1 MAELIFPD
9 WFDEKTTIAPD
20 DYILMADSEDNNK
33 IKKAKYSFL
42 KWEKWEQGEQWEQWI
57 QWEQWPQWEQGIQWE
72 QWPAGQ
78 DWQDGQDG
86 TDWQDGQ
93 DGTDWASIVSWT
105 FVGNDLVFG
114 KDDWTNVIIENA
126 KTTLQWPEWEEW
138 PEWPEWPAWNW
149 IESVTTTKA
158 WKVTTVTITETDW
171 TTTQFQVSDWQDWQ
185 GSWDVIWPNSSTN
198 EDIVLFDWTDG
209 KHIKGGTKKL
219 SDLVQTAWNQTIWG
233 TKTFSNEP
241 VLPGKTA
248 DATNDGTKPAT
259 EAQVYKKQDK
269 IDATHKLDADLV
281 DDTSSTNKFV
291 TAWDKT
297 TWNWKQNAITNLNKL
312 DADLVDDTNSTNK
325 FVTASEKNTWNGKQ
339 NAIDNNNKLSA
350 DLVSNGTNNRVCV
363 VGATAPST
371 PSEWDLWYD
380 TANDVLKSYNGSTW
394 DEAGGSGGW
403 IQNLPWSPI
412 TINYKWSW
420 SKAEFEALA
429 TYRADTEYNVI
440 G

>member
-1 MAELIFPD
+1 MSELIFPD
-9 WFDEKTTIAPD
+9 WFDEKTTIAQD
-20 DYILMADSEDNNK
+20 DYILMADSEDWNK

-42 KWEKWEQGEQWEQWI
+42 KWEQWEQWIQWEQGI

-86 TDWQDGQ
+86 TDWQDGK
-93 DGTDWASIVSWT
+93 DGTDWASIISWE
-105 FVGNDLVFG
+105 FSGNDLVFT
-114 KDDWTNVIIENA
+114 KDDGNTVTIENA

-138 PEWPEWPAWNW
+138 PQWPDWEDWNW
-149 IESVTTTKA
+149 IASITATKA
-158 WKVTTVTITETDW
+158 GKITTVTITETSW
-171 TTTQFQVSDWQDWQ
+171 NETEFEISDWQDGQ
-185 GSWDVIWPNSSTN
+185 GSGDVIWPNGSTN

-219 SDLVQTAWNQTIWG
+219 SDLVQTSWNQTIWG
-233 TKTFSNEP
+233 TKTFSTEP
-241 VLPGKTA
+241 VLPSKTT

-259 EAQVYKKQDK
+259 EAQVYKKQNT
-269 IDATHKLDADLV
+269 I
-281 DDTSSTNKFV
+281 SNS
-291 TAWDKT
+291 
-297 TWNWKQNAITNLNKL
+297 NKL
-312 DADLVDDTNSTNK
+312 DADLVDDSNSTNK

-339 NAIDNNNKLSA
+339 NAINNNNKLSA
-350 DLVSNGTNNRVCV
+350 DYVSNGTNNRVCV
-363 VGATAPST
+363 VAATAPST
-371 PSEWDLWYD
+371 PNEWDLWYD
-380 TANDVLKSYNGSTW
+380 TANDVLKSYNGSSW

-420 SKAEFEALA
+420 SKAAFEALA
-429 TYRADTEYNVI
+429 TYRADTEYNVV

>member
-9 WFDEKTTIAPD
+9 WFEEKTTIAQD

-33 IKKAKYSFL
+33 IKKAKYSYL
-42 KWEKWEQGEQWEQWI
+42 KWEQGDPW
-57 QWEQWPQWEQGIQWE
+57 
-72 QWPAGQ
+72 Q
-78 DWQDGQDG
+78 DWQDG
-86 TDWQDGQ
+86 QDGQ
-93 DGTDWASIVSWT
+93 DGTDWASVVSWE

-114 KDDWTNVIIENA
+114 KDDWTSITIENA

-149 IESVTTTKA
+149 IESVTATKA

-171 TTTQFQVSDWQDWQ
+171 TETSFQVSDWQDWQ

-198 EDIVLFDWTDG
+198 EDIALFDWTDG

-219 SDLVQTAWNQTIWG
+219 SDLVQTSWNQTIWG
-233 TKTFSNEP
+233 TKTYSVEP
-241 VLPGKTA
+241 VLPSKTT

-269 IDATHKLDADLV
+269 ID
-281 DDTSSTNKFV
+281 SSH
-291 TAWDKT
+291 
-297 TWNWKQNAITNLNKL
+297 
-312 DADLVDDTNSTNK
+312 
-325 FVTASEKNTWNGKQ
+325 
-339 NAIDNNNKLSA
+339 KLSA
-350 DLVSNGTNNRVCV
+350 DNVSNGTNNRVCV

-403 IQNLPWSPI
+403 IQNDTTWTTTTVTAI
-412 TINYKWSW
+412 RAWT
-420 SKAEFEALA
+420 EA
-429 TYRADTEYNVI
+429 EYNSLWSHSASTI
-440 G
+440 YHIY